1 MEVLNLTDV
10 DIKIENIVASASIGK
25 DIDLKEIESS
35 NMLEGVS
42 YNREQFPG
50 LVFKLKEPKTAA
62 LIFGS
67 GKLVCTGAKSID
79 DSKLAIKR
87 TVDLMRKVD
96 TDIPEEFEIK
106 IQNIVASANLE
117 STLNLEAVALEL
129 EDTEYEPEQF
139 PGLVYRL
146 SDPKVV
152 LLLFG
157 SGVLLIK
164 LVVFDL
170 DNVIIDGE
178 AIDEI
183 GKLANV
189 EDDIA
194 AITEKAMQGEID
206 FETSI
211 KDRVQLLEGTSIEDI
226 EKVADDLPL
235 MNGACKT
242 IDCLKEKDVD
252 VAIISGSF
260 DVVADKVKDKLGVET
275 VYTNSFTVEDGKLTG
290 EVTGPLVSGSKL
302 DVLKDHVEEAGI
314 TLDEV
319 VAVGDGANDISMIES
334 AGCGIAFNAKD
345 SVKEIADI
353 VVDGKDLCKVL
364 DEILNQLTTEEETET
379 VDDEEAVEEVEET
392 EATEEAVEE
401 EAEEAVEEEAEEA
414 VEEVEETED
423 SEEAAEETEDAAE
436 TEDKKEDKKELPKSE
451 FVLADTMEG
460 VRKQKDEKEAEI
472 SKVADEREE
481 FNKIAKEQRKIRD
494 ELNASLKENLNK
506 AIEYRNE
513 RNEINKEVEA
523 AKKARNEANNKIKS
537 LEWSSGKR
545 DKIKIENEI
554 KKIDKIIET
563 RVLDIKKENQ
573 LVKNANDLRKQLM
586 EIHEDESV
594 KTEAQELKKLSEE
607 EHEKVIA
614 LSEKAQEAHE
624 EMLTYFRKTDDI
636 RTAADE
642 AHKKFIEARKNA
654 SAKHE
659 EFKAILSDIHVI
671 NKKLGSN
678 KPKKRKNDNKGGSGS
693 NKNRE
698 ERERAEEIFAKFKQG
713 GKVSTEEI
721 LLLQKY
727 NIG

>member
-1 MEVLNLTDV
+1 M
-10 DIKIENIVASASIGK
+10 IE
-25 DIDLKEIESS
+25 
-35 NMLEGVS
+35 
-42 YNREQFPG
+42 
-50 LVFKLKEPKTAA
+50 
-62 LIFGS
+62 
-67 GKLVCTGAKSID
+67 
-79 DSKLAIKR
+79 
-87 TVDLMRKVD
+87 
-96 TDIPEEFEIK
+96 
-106 IQNIVASANLE
+106 
-117 STLNLEAVALEL
+117 
-129 EDTEYEPEQF
+129 
-139 PGLVYRL
+139 
-146 SDPKVV
+146 
-152 LLLFG
+152 
-157 SGVLLIK
+157 

-226 EKVADDLPL
+226 EKSADELPL
-235 MNGACKT
+235 MPGACKT
-242 IDCLKEKDVD
+242 INCLKEKDVD

-260 DVVADKVKDKLGVET
+260 DVVADKGKDKLGVDT

-290 EVTGPLVSGSKL
+290 EVTGPLVSGNKL
-302 DVLKDHVEEAGI
+302 DVLKDHVEKAGI
-314 TLDEV
+314 ALENV

-345 SVKEIADI
+345 SVKEIAD
-353 VVDGKDLCKVL
+353 VVVEEKDLCKVL
-364 DEILNQLTTEEETET
+364 CEILNQLTTET
-379 VDDEEAVEEVEET
+379 VEDEIEEATEEEASEEEVVAEAAEE

-401 EAEEAVEEEAEEA
+401 EATEEVADETVEEEASEEEA
-414 VEEVEETED
+414 TEEVAEEEAT
-423 SEEAAEETEDAAE
+423 EEAAEEEAP
-436 TEDKKEDKKELPKSE
+436 KEE

-460 VRKQKDEKEAEI
+460 VRRQKDEKEAEI
-472 SKVADEREE
+472 AKVAEEREE
-481 FNKIAKEQRKIRD
+481 FNKTAREQRKIRD

-506 AIEYRNE
+506 AIEFRNE
-513 RNEINKEVEA
+513 RNEINKQVEE
-523 AKKARNEANNKIKS
+523 AKKARNEANAKIKS
-537 LEWSSGKR
+537 LEWNSGKR
-545 DKIKIENEI
+545 NKIKIENEI

-586 EIHEDESV
+586 EIHEDEAA
-594 KTEAQELKKLSEE
+594 KGEAEELKKVSEE
-607 EHEKVIA
+607 EHEKVIE
-614 LSEKAQEAHE
+614 LSEKAQAAHE
-624 EMLTYFRKTDDI
+624 EMLKYFRKTDDI

-642 AHKKFIEARKNA
+642 AHKKFIEARRNA
-654 SAKHE
+654 SEKHE

-678 KPKKRKNDNKGGSGS
+678 KPKRRKSDNKGSSGS

-698 ERERAEEIFAKFKQG
+698 ERQRAQEIFEKFKQG

>member
-1 MEVLNLTDV
+1 M
-10 DIKIENIVASASIGK
+10 
-25 DIDLKEIESS
+25 
-35 NMLEGVS
+35 
-42 YNREQFPG
+42 
-50 LVFKLKEPKTAA
+50 
-62 LIFGS
+62 
-67 GKLVCTGAKSID
+67 
-79 DSKLAIKR
+79 
-87 TVDLMRKVD
+87 
-96 TDIPEEFEIK
+96 
-106 IQNIVASANLE
+106 
-117 STLNLEAVALEL
+117 
-129 EDTEYEPEQF
+129 
-139 PGLVYRL
+139 
-146 SDPKVV
+146 
-152 LLLFG
+152 
-157 SGVLLIK
+157 VLLIK

-194 AITEKAMQGEID
+194 EITEKAMQGEID

-226 EKVADDLPL
+226 EKVADELPL
-235 MNGACKT
+235 MDGASET
-242 IDCLKEKDVD
+242 IARLKDEDID

-260 DVVADKVKDKLGVET
+260 DVVADKIKEKLGIDA

-290 EVTGPLVSGSKL
+290 EVTGPLVSGTKL
-302 DVLKDHVEEAGI
+302 DILKDHVENAGI
-314 TLDEV
+314 SLEDV

-353 VVDGKDLCKVL
+353 VVEEKDLTKVL
-364 DEILNQLTTEEETET
+364 DEIVNQLTTDDAETET
-379 VDDEEAVEEVEET
+379 V
-392 EATEEAVEE
+392 EE
-401 EAEEAVEEEAEEA
+401 EAQEAEE
-414 VEEVEETED
+414 EVV
-423 SEEAAEETEDAAE
+423 EEAAEEEAQEEKPKKA
-436 TEDKKEDKKELPKSE
+436 DKGLPKSD

-472 SKVADEREE
+472 SKVAEEREE
-481 FNKIAKEQRKIRD
+481 YNKIAKEQRKIRD

-513 RNEINKEVEA
+513 RNEINKAVEA
-523 AKKARNEANNKIKS
+523 AKKARNDANNKIKN

-586 EIHEDESV
+586 DIHEDESV
-594 KTEAQELKKLSEE
+594 KSEAQELKKLSEE
-607 EHEKVIA
+607 EHEKVIE
-614 LSEKAQEAHE
+614 LSEKAQTAHE
-624 EMLTYFRKTDDI
+624 EMLKYFRKTDDI

-678 KPKKRKNDNKGGSGS
+678 KPRRRKSENKSSSGG

-698 ERERAEEIFAKFKQG
+698 EKERAEEIFEKFKQG

>member
-1 MEVLNLTDV
+1 M
-10 DIKIENIVASASIGK
+10 
-25 DIDLKEIESS
+25 
-35 NMLEGVS
+35 
-42 YNREQFPG
+42 
-50 LVFKLKEPKTAA
+50 
-62 LIFGS
+62 
-67 GKLVCTGAKSID
+67 
-79 DSKLAIKR
+79 
-87 TVDLMRKVD
+87 
-96 TDIPEEFEIK
+96 
-106 IQNIVASANLE
+106 
-117 STLNLEAVALEL
+117 
-129 EDTEYEPEQF
+129 
-139 PGLVYRL
+139 
-146 SDPKVV
+146 
-152 LLLFG
+152 
-157 SGVLLIK
+157 VLLIK

-189 EDDIA
+189 EEEIA
-194 AITEKAMQGEID
+194 EITEKAMQGEID

-211 KDRVQLLEGTSIEDI
+211 KDRVQLLEGTSIEEI
-226 EKVADDLPL
+226 QKVASELPL
-235 MNGACKT
+235 MPGAEDTING
-242 IDCLKEKDVD
+242 LKEKDID

-260 DVVADKVKDKLGVET
+260 DVVADEIKEKLGVDS
-275 VYTNSFTVEDGKLTG
+275 VYTNSFTVEEGKLTG
-290 EVTGPLVSGSKL
+290 EVTGPLVSGTKL

-314 TLDEV
+314 ALEDV

-345 SVKEIADI
+345 SVKEIAD
-353 VVDGKDLCKVL
+353 VVVEEKDLTKVL
-364 DEILNQLTTEEETET
+364 DEILNQITTDDAEEET
-379 VDDEEAVEEVEET
+379 VEEVEAQ
-392 EATEEAVEE
+392 EAEEADVEEEVQEAEAEESEE
-401 EAEEAVEEEAEEA
+401 EAEEEAEAEEEKA
-414 VEEVEETED
+414 
-423 SEEAAEETEDAAE
+423 
-436 TEDKKEDKKELPKSE
+436 E

-506 AIEYRNE
+506 AIEFRNE

-523 AKKARNEANNKIKS
+523 AKKERNEANAKIKN
-537 LEWSSGKR
+537 LEWNSGKR
-545 DKIKIENEI
+545 NKVKIENEI

-594 KTEAQELKKLSEE
+594 KAEADELRKQSEE
-607 EHEKVIA
+607 AHGKVIE
-614 LSEKAQEAHE
+614 LSEKAQAAHE
-624 EMLTYFRKTDDI
+624 EMLKYFRKTDDI

-642 AHKKFIEARKNA
+642 AHKKFIQARKDA
-654 SAKHE
+654 AAKHE
-659 EFKAILSDIHVI
+659 EFKDILSDIHVI

-678 KPKKRKNDNKGGSGS
+678 KPKRRKSDKKGSSGG

-698 ERERAEEIFAKFKQG
+698 EKQRAQEIFEKFKQG

>member
-1 MEVLNLTDV
+1 M
-10 DIKIENIVASASIGK
+10 
-25 DIDLKEIESS
+25 
-35 NMLEGVS
+35 
-42 YNREQFPG
+42 
-50 LVFKLKEPKTAA
+50 
-62 LIFGS
+62 
-67 GKLVCTGAKSID
+67 
-79 DSKLAIKR
+79 
-87 TVDLMRKVD
+87 
-96 TDIPEEFEIK
+96 
-106 IQNIVASANLE
+106 
-117 STLNLEAVALEL
+117 
-129 EDTEYEPEQF
+129 
-139 PGLVYRL
+139 
-146 SDPKVV
+146 
-152 LLLFG
+152 
-157 SGVLLIK
+157 VLLIK

-189 EDDIA
+189 EEDIA
-194 AITEKAMQGEID
+194 EITEKAMQGEID

-211 KDRVQLLEGTSIEDI
+211 KDRVQLLEGTSIEEI
-226 EKVADDLPL
+226 QKVASELPL
-235 MNGACKT
+235 MSGAEDTING
-242 IDCLKEKDVD
+242 LKENDID

-260 DVVADKVKDKLGVET
+260 DVVADEIKEKLGVDA

-314 TLDEV
+314 ALEDV

-345 SVKEIADI
+345 SVKEIADV
-353 VVDGKDLCKVL
+353 VVDEKDLTKVL
-364 DEILNQLTTEEETET
+364 DEILNQLTTDEAEEETVE
-379 VDDEEAVEEVEET
+379 DEQEEAQEAEEEV
-392 EATEEAVEE
+392 A
-401 EAEEAVEEEAEEA
+401 EAEEAVEEDAEEEEA
-414 VEEVEETED
+414 PEDAEEVEEEPAE
-423 SEEAAEETEDAAE
+423 EEAP
-436 TEDKKEDKKELPKSE
+436 KKE

-481 FNKIAKEQRKIRD
+481 FNKIAREQRKIRD

-513 RNEINKEVEA
+513 RNEINKQVEE
-523 AKKARNEANNKIKS
+523 AKKARNEANAKIKN
-537 LEWSSGKR
+537 LEWNSGKR
-545 DKIKIENEI
+545 NKIKIENEI

-586 EIHEDESV
+586 EIHEDEAA
-594 KTEAQELKKLSEE
+594 KGEAEELKKVSEE
-607 EHEKVIA
+607 EHEKVIE
-614 LSEKAQEAHE
+614 LSEKAQAAHE
-624 EMLTYFRKTDDI
+624 EMLKYFRKTDDI

-642 AHKKFIEARKNA
+642 AHKKFIEARRNA
-654 SAKHE
+654 SEKHE

-678 KPKKRKNDNKGGSGS
+678 KPKRRKSDNKGSSGA

-698 ERERAEEIFAKFKQG
+698 EKQRAEEIFEKFKQG

>member
-1 MEVLNLTDV
+1 M
-10 DIKIENIVASASIGK
+10 
-25 DIDLKEIESS
+25 
-35 NMLEGVS
+35 
-42 YNREQFPG
+42 
-50 LVFKLKEPKTAA
+50 
-62 LIFGS
+62 
-67 GKLVCTGAKSID
+67 
-79 DSKLAIKR
+79 
-87 TVDLMRKVD
+87 
-96 TDIPEEFEIK
+96 
-106 IQNIVASANLE
+106 
-117 STLNLEAVALEL
+117 
-129 EDTEYEPEQF
+129 
-139 PGLVYRL
+139 
-146 SDPKVV
+146 
-152 LLLFG
+152 
-157 SGVLLIK
+157 IK

-194 AITEKAMQGEID
+194 EITEKAMQGEID

-226 EKVADDLPL
+226 EKVAEDLPL
-235 MNGACKT
+235 MPGACKT
-242 IDCLKEKDVD
+242 VKCLKDKGVD

-260 DVVADKVKDKLGVET
+260 DVVADKVSDKLGVDT

-345 SVKEIADI
+345 SVKEIAD
-353 VVDGKDLCKVL
+353 VVVEEKDLCKVL
-364 DEILNQLTTEEETET
+364 CEICNQLTTDDAEEETVE
-379 VDDEEAVEEVEET
+379 EEVEAQEAESDAET
-392 EATEEAVEE
+392 E
-401 EAEEAVEEEAEEA
+401 
-414 VEEVEETED
+414 EEVQEVEA
-423 SEEAAEETEDAAE
+423 EEAAEEEAPAEEEAEAEDAEEEAAE
-436 TEDKKEDKKELPKSE
+436 EEAPAEKPE

-472 SKVADEREE
+472 AKVAEEREE
-481 FNKIAKEQRKIRD
+481 FNKTAREQRKIRD

-537 LEWSSGKR
+537 LEWNSGKR
-545 DKIKIENEI
+545 NKVKIENEI

-594 KTEAQELKKLSEE
+594 KAEADELRKKSEE
-607 EHEKVIA
+607 EHEKVIE
-614 LSEKAQEAHE
+614 LSEKAQAAHE
-624 EMLTYFRKTDDI
+624 EMLKYFRNTDDI

-642 AHKKFIEARKNA
+642 AHKNFVEARRNA

-659 EFKAILSDIHVI
+659 EFKDILSDIHVI

-678 KPKKRKNDNKGGSGS
+678 KPKRRKSDNKGSSGG

-698 ERERAEEIFAKFKQG
+698 ERQRAQEIFEKFKQG

>member
-1 MEVLNLTDV
+1 V
-10 DIKIENIVASASIGK
+10 
-25 DIDLKEIESS
+25 
-35 NMLEGVS
+35 
-42 YNREQFPG
+42 
-50 LVFKLKEPKTAA
+50 
-62 LIFGS
+62 
-67 GKLVCTGAKSID
+67 
-79 DSKLAIKR
+79 
-87 TVDLMRKVD
+87 
-96 TDIPEEFEIK
+96 
-106 IQNIVASANLE
+106 
-117 STLNLEAVALEL
+117 
-129 EDTEYEPEQF
+129 
-139 PGLVYRL
+139 
-146 SDPKVV
+146 
-152 LLLFG
+152 
-157 SGVLLIK
+157 VLLIK

-189 EDDIA
+189 EEDIA

-235 MNGACKT
+235 MAGAEKT
-242 IDCLKEKDVD
+242 IACLKEKDVD

-260 DVVADKVKDKLGVET
+260 DVVAEKVKDKLGVDA

-345 SVKEIADI
+345 SVKEIADV
-353 VVDGKDLCKVL
+353 VVDEKDLCKVL
-364 DEILNQLTTEEETET
+364 DEILNQLTTEEENEA
-379 VDDEEAVEEVEET
+379 VDDEE
-392 EATEEAVEE
+392 TEEAVEASE
-401 EAEEAVEEEAEEA
+401 EAEETAEEA
-414 VEEVEETED
+414 AD
-423 SEEAAEETEDAAE
+423 EEAADEAEETEEASEDAA
-436 TEDKKEDKKELPKSE
+436 EDKKEDKKELPKSE

-481 FNKIAKEQRKIRD
+481 FNRIAKEQRKIRD

-506 AIEYRNE
+506 AIEFRNE

-586 EIHEDESV
+586 EIHEDESI
-594 KTEAQELKKLSEE
+594 KTEAQELKKVSEE
-607 EHEKVIA
+607 EHEKVIS

-678 KPKKRKNDNKGGSGS
+678 KPKRRRNDNKGSSGG

-698 ERERAEEIFAKFKQG
+698 EKERAEEIFAKFKQG

>member
-1 MEVLNLTDV
+1 M
-10 DIKIENIVASASIGK
+10 
-25 DIDLKEIESS
+25 
-35 NMLEGVS
+35 
-42 YNREQFPG
+42 
-50 LVFKLKEPKTAA
+50 
-62 LIFGS
+62 
-67 GKLVCTGAKSID
+67 
-79 DSKLAIKR
+79 
-87 TVDLMRKVD
+87 
-96 TDIPEEFEIK
+96 
-106 IQNIVASANLE
+106 
-117 STLNLEAVALEL
+117 
-129 EDTEYEPEQF
+129 
-139 PGLVYRL
+139 
-146 SDPKVV
+146 
-152 LLLFG
+152 
-157 SGVLLIK
+157 IK

-189 EDDIA
+189 EDEIA
-194 AITEKAMQGEID
+194 EITEKAMQGEID

-211 KDRVQLLEGTSIEDI
+211 KDRVKLLEGTYIEEI
-226 EKVADDLPL
+226 EKVADELPL
-235 MNGACKT
+235 MPGAEET
-242 IDCLKEKDVD
+242 INTLKEKDLD

-260 DVVADKVKDKLGVET
+260 DVVAEKIKDKLGVDA
-275 VYTNSFTVEDGKLTG
+275 VYTNSFSVEDGKLTG

-302 DVLKDHVEEAGI
+302 DVLNDHVEKAGI
-314 TLDEV
+314 TLDDV

-353 VVDGKDLCKVL
+353 VVEEKDLTKVL
-364 DEILNQLTTEEETET
+364 DEIVNQLTTDDAETET
-379 VDDEEAVEEVEET
+379 V
-392 EATEEAVEE
+392 EE
-401 EAEEAVEEEAEEA
+401 EAQEAEE
-414 VEEVEETED
+414 EVV
-423 SEEAAEETEDAAE
+423 EEAAEEEAQEAENAEDAEEEVVEEAAE
-436 TEDKKEDKKELPKSE
+436 EEAQEAEEEKPKKADKGLPKSD

-472 SKVADEREE
+472 SKVAEEREE
-481 FNKIAKEQRKIRD
+481 YNRIAKEQRKIRD

-513 RNEINKEVEA
+513 RNEINKAVEA
-523 AKKARNEANNKIKS
+523 AKKARNDANNKIKN

-586 EIHEDESV
+586 DIHEDESV
-594 KTEAQELKKLSEE
+594 KSEAQELKKLSEE
-607 EHEKVIA
+607 EHEKVIE
-614 LSEKAQEAHE
+614 LSEKAQTAHE
-624 EMLTYFRKTDDI
+624 EMLKYFRKTDDI

-678 KPKKRKNDNKGGSGS
+678 KPRRRKSENKGSSGG

-698 ERERAEEIFAKFKQG
+698 EKERAEEIFEKFKQG

>member
-1 MEVLNLTDV
+1 M
-10 DIKIENIVASASIGK
+10 
-25 DIDLKEIESS
+25 
-35 NMLEGVS
+35 
-42 YNREQFPG
+42 
-50 LVFKLKEPKTAA
+50 
-62 LIFGS
+62 
-67 GKLVCTGAKSID
+67 
-79 DSKLAIKR
+79 
-87 TVDLMRKVD
+87 
-96 TDIPEEFEIK
+96 
-106 IQNIVASANLE
+106 
-117 STLNLEAVALEL
+117 
-129 EDTEYEPEQF
+129 
-139 PGLVYRL
+139 
-146 SDPKVV
+146 
-152 LLLFG
+152 
-157 SGVLLIK
+157 IK

-189 EDDIA
+189 EEEIA
-194 AITEKAMQGEID
+194 EITEKAMQGEID

-211 KDRVQLLEGTSIEDI
+211 KDRVQLLEGTSIEEI
-226 EKVADDLPL
+226 EKVADNLPL
-235 MNGACKT
+235 MPGACKT
-242 IDCLKEKDVD
+242 VNCLKDKGVD

-260 DVVADKVKDKLGVET
+260 DVVAEKVKDKLGVDT

-345 SVKEIADI
+345 SVKEIAD
-353 VVDGKDLCKVL
+353 VVVEEKDLCKVL
-364 DEILNQLTTEEETET
+364 CEILNQITTDDAEEETVVEEVEAQEAESDAET
-379 VDDEEAVEEVEET
+379 EVQEVEAEAEEEAVEEVAEE
-392 EATEEAVEE
+392 EAEAAEPEEEVVEEAAEEEAEAEVEAVEE
-401 EAEEAVEEEAEEA
+401 EAEEPAE
-414 VEEVEETED
+414 
-423 SEEAAEETEDAAE
+423 EEAAEEEAE
-436 TEDKKEDKKELPKSE
+436 AEEEAKEERPE

-472 SKVADEREE
+472 AKVAEEREE
-481 FNKIAKEQRKIRD
+481 FNKTAREQRKIRD

-537 LEWSSGKR
+537 LEWNSGKR
-545 DKIKIENEI
+545 DKVKIENEI

-594 KTEAQELKKLSEE
+594 KAEADEYRKKSEE
-607 EHEKVIA
+607 EHEKVIE
-614 LSEKAQEAHE
+614 LSEKAQTAHE
-624 EMLTYFRKTDDI
+624 EMLKYFRATDDI

-642 AHKKFIEARKNA
+642 AHKKFVEARKNA
-654 SAKHE
+654 SEKHE
-659 EFKAILSDIHVI
+659 EFKVILSEIHII

-678 KPKKRKNDNKGGSGS
+678 KPKRRKSDKKGSSSGG

-698 ERERAEEIFAKFKQG
+698 EKQRAQEIFEKFKQG

>member
-1 MEVLNLTDV
+1 M
-10 DIKIENIVASASIGK
+10 
-25 DIDLKEIESS
+25 
-35 NMLEGVS
+35 
-42 YNREQFPG
+42 
-50 LVFKLKEPKTAA
+50 
-62 LIFGS
+62 
-67 GKLVCTGAKSID
+67 
-79 DSKLAIKR
+79 
-87 TVDLMRKVD
+87 
-96 TDIPEEFEIK
+96 
-106 IQNIVASANLE
+106 
-117 STLNLEAVALEL
+117 
-129 EDTEYEPEQF
+129 
-139 PGLVYRL
+139 
-146 SDPKVV
+146 
-152 LLLFG
+152 
-157 SGVLLIK
+157 IK

-189 EDDIA
+189 EDEIA
-194 AITEKAMQGEID
+194 EITEKAMQGEID

-211 KDRVQLLEGTSIEDI
+211 KDRVKLLEGTSIEDI
-226 EKVADDLPL
+226 QKVADELPL
-235 MNGACKT
+235 MNGAEDT
-242 IDCLKEKDVD
+242 IARLKEEGLD

-260 DVVADKVKDKLGVET
+260 DVVAQTVKDKLGIENA
-275 VYTNSFTVEDGKLTG
+275 YTNSFTVEDGKLTG

-302 DVLKDHVEEAGI
+302 DVLKEHIEGNDTSLE
-314 TLDEV
+314 EV

-334 AGCGIAFNAKD
+334 AGIGIAFNAKD
-345 SVKEIADI
+345 SVKEKADV
-353 VVDGKDLCKVL
+353 VVDEKDLTKVL
-364 DEILNQLTTEEETET
+364 DEIINQLSTDVVEDDETEQ
-379 VDDEEAVEEVEET
+379 V
-392 EATEEAVEE
+392 E
-401 EAEEAVEEEAEEA
+401 EAEDAEES
-414 VEEVEETED
+414 TEK
-423 SEEAAEETEDAAE
+423 AEKP
-436 TEDKKEDKKELPKSE
+436 KKDGLPESD

-472 SKVADEREE
+472 AKVTEEREE
-481 FNKIAKEQRKIRD
+481 FNRIAKEQRKIRD

-506 AIEYRNE
+506 AIEFRNE
-513 RNEINKEVEA
+513 RNEINKKVEE
-523 AKKARNEANNKIKS
+523 AKKARNEANNKIRN

-594 KTEAQELKKLSEE
+594 KGEAQELKKLSEE
-607 EHEKVIA
+607 EHEKVIDF
-614 LSEKAQEAHE
+614 SEKAQAAHE
-624 EMLTYFRKTDDI
+624 EMLKFFRKTDDI

-659 EFKAILSDIHVI
+659 EFKSILSDIHVI

-678 KPKKRKNDNKGGSGS
+678 RSRKRRSASNKSSSSNG

-698 ERERAEEIFAKFKQG
+698 EKERAEEIFDTFKHG
-713 GKVSTEEI
+713 GKLSTEEL

-727 NIG
+727 NIN

>member
-1 MEVLNLTDV
+1 M
-10 DIKIENIVASASIGK
+10 
-25 DIDLKEIESS
+25 
-35 NMLEGVS
+35 
-42 YNREQFPG
+42 
-50 LVFKLKEPKTAA
+50 
-62 LIFGS
+62 
-67 GKLVCTGAKSID
+67 
-79 DSKLAIKR
+79 
-87 TVDLMRKVD
+87 
-96 TDIPEEFEIK
+96 
-106 IQNIVASANLE
+106 
-117 STLNLEAVALEL
+117 
-129 EDTEYEPEQF
+129 
-139 PGLVYRL
+139 
-146 SDPKVV
+146 
-152 LLLFG
+152 
-157 SGVLLIK
+157 VLLIK

-189 EDDIA
+189 EEDIA
-194 AITEKAMQGEID
+194 EITEKAMQGEID

-226 EKVADDLPL
+226 EKLADELPL
-235 MNGACKT
+235 MSGAEET
-242 IDCLKEKDVD
+242 INALKENDVD

-260 DVVADKVKDKLGVET
+260 DVVAEKVKDKLGVDK

-302 DVLKDHVEEAGI
+302 DVLNDHVEEAGI
-314 TLDEV
+314 ALEDV

-345 SVKEIADI
+345 SVKEIAD
-353 VVDGKDLCKVL
+353 VVVNEKDLTKVL

-379 VDDEEAVEEVEET
+379 VDDEET
-392 EATEEAVEE
+392 S
-401 EAEEAVEEEAEEA
+401 EAEEV
-414 VEEVEETED
+414 
-423 SEEAAEETEDAAE
+423 EDAAE
-436 TEDKKEDKKELPKSE
+436 TEEASEASEAEDEEKEAEEEPKSE

-594 KTEAQELKKLSEE
+594 KTEAQELKKVSEE
-607 EHEKVIA
+607 EHQKVIE

-642 AHKKFIEARKNA
+642 AHKNFVEARKNA

-678 KPKKRKNDNKGGSGS
+678 KPKKRKNDNKGGSGA

-698 ERERAEEIFAKFKQG
+698 EKERAEEIFAKFKQG

>member
-1 MEVLNLTDV
+1 M
-10 DIKIENIVASASIGK
+10 
-25 DIDLKEIESS
+25 
-35 NMLEGVS
+35 
-42 YNREQFPG
+42 
-50 LVFKLKEPKTAA
+50 
-62 LIFGS
+62 
-67 GKLVCTGAKSID
+67 
-79 DSKLAIKR
+79 
-87 TVDLMRKVD
+87 
-96 TDIPEEFEIK
+96 
-106 IQNIVASANLE
+106 
-117 STLNLEAVALEL
+117 
-129 EDTEYEPEQF
+129 
-139 PGLVYRL
+139 
-146 SDPKVV
+146 
-152 LLLFG
+152 
-157 SGVLLIK
+157 IK

-189 EDDIA
+189 EEDIA
-194 AITEKAMQGEID
+194 EITEKAMQGEID

-235 MNGACKT
+235 MTGACKT
-242 IDCLKEKDVD
+242 IDCLKKRDVD
-252 VAIISGSF
+252 IAIISGSF
-260 DVVADKVKDKLGVET
+260 DVVADKIKDKLGVET
-275 VYTNSFTVEDGKLTG
+275 AYTNSFTVEDGKLTG

-302 DVLKDHVEEAGI
+302 DVLKDHVEKAGI

-334 AGCGIAFNAKD
+334 AGCGIAFNAKE

-353 VVDGKDLCKVL
+353 VVEEKDLCKVL
-364 DEILNQLTTEEETET
+364 CEILNQLTTEDAETET
-379 VDDEEAVEEVEET
+379 
-392 EATEEAVEE
+392 VEE
-401 EAEEAVEEEAEEA
+401 EAEDAEPQDEEVVEEVAEEAEDVEPQDEEAEE
-414 VEEVEETED
+414 
-423 SEEAAEETEDAAE
+423 EAKP
-436 TEDKKEDKKELPKSE
+436 KKDGKGLPKSN

-506 AIEYRNE
+506 AIEFRNK
-513 RNEINKEVEA
+513 RNEINKAVEQ
-523 AKKARNEANNKIKS
+523 AKKERNEANNKIKS

-594 KTEAQELKKLSEE
+594 KTEAQELKKQSEE
-607 EHEKVIA
+607 AHEKVIT
-614 LSEKAQEAHE
+614 LSEQAQAAHE

-642 AHKKFIEARKNA
+642 AHKKFIDARKNA

-678 KPKKRKNDNKGGSGS
+678 KPKKRKHDNKSSGGS

-698 ERERAEEIFAKFKQG
+698 ERERAEEIFEKFKKG
-713 GKVSTEEI
+713 GKVSTEEL

>member
-1 MEVLNLTDV
+1 M
-10 DIKIENIVASASIGK
+10 
-25 DIDLKEIESS
+25 
-35 NMLEGVS
+35 
-42 YNREQFPG
+42 
-50 LVFKLKEPKTAA
+50 
-62 LIFGS
+62 
-67 GKLVCTGAKSID
+67 
-79 DSKLAIKR
+79 
-87 TVDLMRKVD
+87 
-96 TDIPEEFEIK
+96 
-106 IQNIVASANLE
+106 
-117 STLNLEAVALEL
+117 
-129 EDTEYEPEQF
+129 
-139 PGLVYRL
+139 
-146 SDPKVV
+146 
-152 LLLFG
+152 
-157 SGVLLIK
+157 IK

-189 EDDIA
+189 EEDIA
-194 AITEKAMQGEID
+194 TITEKAMQGEID

-226 EKVADDLPL
+226 QKVASELPL
-235 MNGACKT
+235 MPGACDT
-242 IDCLKEKDVD
+242 INGLKENDID

-260 DVVADKVKDKLGVET
+260 DVVADEIKEKLGVDA

-314 TLDEV
+314 ALEDV

-345 SVKEIADI
+345 SVKEIADV
-353 VVDGKDLCKVL
+353 VVDEKDLTKVL
-364 DEILNQLTTEEETET
+364 DEILNQLTTDEAEEETVE
-379 VDDEEAVEEVEET
+379 DEQEEAQEAEEAVVEDAPE
-392 EATEEAVEE
+392 EEAPE
-401 EAEEAVEEEAEEA
+401 EAEEAEEAEAEDAEEEPAEEEAP
-414 VEEVEETED
+414 
-423 SEEAAEETEDAAE
+423 
-436 TEDKKEDKKELPKSE
+436 KEE

-472 SKVADEREE
+472 SKVAEEREE
-481 FNKIAKEQRKIRD
+481 FNKIAREQRKIRD

-513 RNEINKEVEA
+513 RNEINKQVEE
-523 AKKARNEANNKIKS
+523 AKKARNEANSKIKN
-537 LEWSSGKR
+537 LEWNSGKR
-545 DKIKIENEI
+545 NKIKIENEI

-586 EIHEDESV
+586 EIHEDEAA
-594 KTEAQELKKLSEE
+594 KGEAEELKKVSEE
-607 EHEKVIA
+607 EHEKVIE
-614 LSEKAQEAHE
+614 LSEKAQAAHE
-624 EMLTYFRKTDDI
+624 EMLKYFRKTDVI
-636 RTAADE
+636 RTAADD
-642 AHKKFIEARKNA
+642 AHKQFIEARRNA
-654 SAKHE
+654 SEKHE

-678 KPKKRKNDNKGGSGS
+678 KPKRRKSDNKGSSGA

-698 ERERAEEIFAKFKQG
+698 EKQRAEEIFEKFKQG

>member
-1 MEVLNLTDV
+1 M
-10 DIKIENIVASASIGK
+10 
-25 DIDLKEIESS
+25 
-35 NMLEGVS
+35 
-42 YNREQFPG
+42 
-50 LVFKLKEPKTAA
+50 
-62 LIFGS
+62 
-67 GKLVCTGAKSID
+67 
-79 DSKLAIKR
+79 
-87 TVDLMRKVD
+87 
-96 TDIPEEFEIK
+96 
-106 IQNIVASANLE
+106 
-117 STLNLEAVALEL
+117 
-129 EDTEYEPEQF
+129 
-139 PGLVYRL
+139 
-146 SDPKVV
+146 
-152 LLLFG
+152 
-157 SGVLLIK
+157 VLLIK

-189 EDDIA
+189 EDEIA
-194 AITEKAMQGEID
+194 EITEKAMQGEID

-211 KDRVQLLEGTSIEDI
+211 KDRVKLLEGTSIEEI
-226 EKVADDLPL
+226 EKVADELPL
-235 MNGACKT
+235 MPGAEET
-242 IDCLKEKDVD
+242 INALKEKDLD

-260 DVVADKVKDKLGVET
+260 DVVAEKVKDKLGVDA
-275 VYTNSFTVEDGKLTG
+275 VYTNSFSVEDGKLTG

-302 DVLKDHVEEAGI
+302 DVLKDHVEKAEI
-314 TLDEV
+314 TLDDV

-353 VVDGKDLCKVL
+353 VVEEKDLTKVL
-364 DEILNQLTTEEETET
+364 DEIVNQLTTDDAETET
-379 VDDEEAVEEVEET
+379 V
-392 EATEEAVEE
+392 EE
-401 EAEEAVEEEAEEA
+401 EAQEAEE
-414 VEEVEETED
+414 EVV
-423 SEEAAEETEDAAE
+423 EEAAEEETQEAEEEVVEDAAE
-436 TEDKKEDKKELPKSE
+436 EEAQEEKPKKADKGLPKSD

-472 SKVADEREE
+472 SKVAEEREE
-481 FNKIAKEQRKIRD
+481 YNKIAKEQRKIRD

-513 RNEINKEVEA
+513 RNEINKAVEA
-523 AKKARNEANNKIKS
+523 AKKARNDANNKIKN

-586 EIHEDESV
+586 DIHEDESV
-594 KTEAQELKKLSEE
+594 KSEAQELKKLSEE
-607 EHEKVIA
+607 EHEKVIE
-614 LSEKAQEAHE
+614 LSEKAQTAHE
-624 EMLTYFRKTDDI
+624 EMLKYFRKTDDI

-678 KPKKRKNDNKGGSGS
+678 KPRRRKSENKSSSGG

-698 ERERAEEIFAKFKQG
+698 EKERAEEIFEKFKQG

>member
-1 MEVLNLTDV
+1 M
-10 DIKIENIVASASIGK
+10 
-25 DIDLKEIESS
+25 
-35 NMLEGVS
+35 
-42 YNREQFPG
+42 
-50 LVFKLKEPKTAA
+50 
-62 LIFGS
+62 
-67 GKLVCTGAKSID
+67 
-79 DSKLAIKR
+79 
-87 TVDLMRKVD
+87 
-96 TDIPEEFEIK
+96 
-106 IQNIVASANLE
+106 
-117 STLNLEAVALEL
+117 
-129 EDTEYEPEQF
+129 
-139 PGLVYRL
+139 
-146 SDPKVV
+146 
-152 LLLFG
+152 
-157 SGVLLIK
+157 VLLIK

-242 IDCLKEKDVD
+242 IECLKEKDVD

-260 DVVADKVKDKLGVET
+260 DVVAEKVSDKLGVET
-275 VYTNSFTVEDGKLTG
+275 FYTNSFTVEDGKLTG

-345 SVKEIADI
+345 SVKEIADV

-364 DEILNQLTTEEETET
+364 DEILNQLTTEEENEA
-379 VDDEEAVEEVEET
+379 VDDEE
-392 EATEEAVEE
+392 TEEAVEASEEVEEAAEDAVE
-401 EAEEAVEEEAEEA
+401 EAEETT
-414 VEEVEETED
+414 EETEEA
-423 SEEAAEETEDAAE
+423 SEEAA
-436 TEDKKEDKKELPKSE
+436 EDKKEDKKELPKSE

-523 AKKARNEANNKIKS
+523 AKKARNEANNKIKT

-594 KTEAQELKKLSEE
+594 KTEAQELKKISEE
-607 EHEKVIA
+607 EHEKVIE

-678 KPKKRKNDNKGGSGS
+678 KPKKRRNDNKGGSGS

>member
-1 MEVLNLTDV
+1 M
-10 DIKIENIVASASIGK
+10 
-25 DIDLKEIESS
+25 
-35 NMLEGVS
+35 
-42 YNREQFPG
+42 
-50 LVFKLKEPKTAA
+50 
-62 LIFGS
+62 
-67 GKLVCTGAKSID
+67 
-79 DSKLAIKR
+79 
-87 TVDLMRKVD
+87 
-96 TDIPEEFEIK
+96 
-106 IQNIVASANLE
+106 
-117 STLNLEAVALEL
+117 
-129 EDTEYEPEQF
+129 
-139 PGLVYRL
+139 
-146 SDPKVV
+146 
-152 LLLFG
+152 
-157 SGVLLIK
+157 VLLIK

-189 EDDIA
+189 EEDIA

-211 KDRVQLLEGTSIEDI
+211 KDRVQLLEGTSIEEI
-226 EKVADDLPL
+226 QKVASELPL
-235 MNGACKT
+235 MPGAEDTING
-242 IDCLKEKDVD
+242 LKENEID

-260 DVVADKVKDKLGVET
+260 DVVTDEIKEKLGVDA

-290 EVTGPLVSGSKL
+290 EVTGPLVSGTKL

-314 TLDEV
+314 ALEDV

-345 SVKEIADI
+345 SVKEIAD
-353 VVDGKDLCKVL
+353 VVVEEKDLTKVL
-364 DEILNQLTTEEETET
+364 DEILNQLTTDDAEEETVE
-379 VDDEEAVEEVEET
+379 DEQEEAQ
-392 EATEEAVEE
+392 EAEEEAPEAE
-401 EAEEAVEEEAEEA
+401 EAEEAEEESAEEEAP
-414 VEEVEETED
+414 
-423 SEEAAEETEDAAE
+423 
-436 TEDKKEDKKELPKSE
+436 KEE

-481 FNKIAKEQRKIRD
+481 FNKIAREQRKIRD

-513 RNEINKEVEA
+513 RNEINKQVEE
-523 AKKARNEANNKIKS
+523 AKKARNEANSKIKN
-537 LEWSSGKR
+537 LEWNSGKR
-545 DKIKIENEI
+545 NKIKIENEI

-586 EIHEDESV
+586 EIHEDEAA
-594 KTEAQELKKLSEE
+594 KGEAEELRKVSEE
-607 EHEKVIA
+607 EHAKVIE
-614 LSEKAQEAHE
+614 LSEKAQAAHE
-624 EMLTYFRKTDDI
+624 EMLKYFRKTDDI

-642 AHKKFIEARKNA
+642 AHKKFIEARRNA
-654 SAKHE
+654 SDKHE

-678 KPKKRKNDNKGGSGS
+678 KPKRRKSDNKGSSGA

-698 ERERAEEIFAKFKQG
+698 EKQRAEEIFEKFKQG
-713 GKVSTEEI
+713 GKVSTDEI
-721 LLLQKY
+721 FLWQKY

>member
-1 MEVLNLTDV
+1 M
-10 DIKIENIVASASIGK
+10 
-25 DIDLKEIESS
+25 
-35 NMLEGVS
+35 
-42 YNREQFPG
+42 
-50 LVFKLKEPKTAA
+50 
-62 LIFGS
+62 
-67 GKLVCTGAKSID
+67 
-79 DSKLAIKR
+79 
-87 TVDLMRKVD
+87 
-96 TDIPEEFEIK
+96 
-106 IQNIVASANLE
+106 
-117 STLNLEAVALEL
+117 
-129 EDTEYEPEQF
+129 
-139 PGLVYRL
+139 
-146 SDPKVV
+146 
-152 LLLFG
+152 
-157 SGVLLIK
+157 IK

-194 AITEKAMQGEID
+194 EITEKAMQGEID

-211 KDRVQLLEGTSIEDI
+211 KDRVQLLEGTSIEEI
-226 EKVADDLPL
+226 EKVAEDLPL
-235 MNGACKT
+235 MPGACETVK
-242 IDCLKEKDVD
+242 CLKDKGVD

-260 DVVADKVKDKLGVET
+260 DVVADKVSDKLGVDT

-302 DVLKDHVEEAGI
+302 DVLKDHVDEAGI

-345 SVKEIADI
+345 SVKEIAD
-353 VVDGKDLCKVL
+353 VVVEEKDLCKVL
-364 DEILNQLTTEEETET
+364 SEICNQLTTDDAEEETVE
-379 VDDEEAVEEVEET
+379 EEVEAQEAEGDAET
-392 EATEEAVEE
+392 EEEVQEVEAAEE
-401 EAEEAVEEEAEEA
+401 EAEAEDAEEDAAEEEAEA
-414 VEEVEETED
+414 
-423 SEEAAEETEDAAE
+423 EEAEEEPAEEEAPAE
-436 TEDKKEDKKELPKSE
+436 KPE

-472 SKVADEREE
+472 AKVAEEREE
-481 FNKIAKEQRKIRD
+481 FNKTAREQRKIRD

-537 LEWSSGKR
+537 LEWNSGKR
-545 DKIKIENEI
+545 NKVKIENEI

-594 KTEAQELKKLSEE
+594 KAEADELRKKSEE
-607 EHEKVIA
+607 EHEKVIE
-614 LSEKAQEAHE
+614 LSEKAQAAHE
-624 EMLTYFRKTDDI
+624 EMLKYFRKTDDI

-642 AHKKFIEARKNA
+642 AHKNFVEARRNA

-659 EFKAILSDIHVI
+659 EFKDILSDIHVI

-678 KPKKRKNDNKGGSGS
+678 KPKRRKSDNKGSSGG

-698 ERERAEEIFAKFKQG
+698 EKQRAQEIFEKFKQG

>member
-1 MEVLNLTDV
+1 M
-10 DIKIENIVASASIGK
+10 
-25 DIDLKEIESS
+25 
-35 NMLEGVS
+35 
-42 YNREQFPG
+42 
-50 LVFKLKEPKTAA
+50 
-62 LIFGS
+62 
-67 GKLVCTGAKSID
+67 
-79 DSKLAIKR
+79 
-87 TVDLMRKVD
+87 
-96 TDIPEEFEIK
+96 
-106 IQNIVASANLE
+106 
-117 STLNLEAVALEL
+117 
-129 EDTEYEPEQF
+129 
-139 PGLVYRL
+139 
-146 SDPKVV
+146 
-152 LLLFG
+152 
-157 SGVLLIK
+157 IK

-189 EDDIA
+189 EEDIA

-211 KDRVQLLEGTSIEDI
+211 KDRVQLLEGTSIEEI
-226 EKVADDLPL
+226 EKVADELPL
-235 MNGACKT
+235 MPGACET
-242 IDCLKEKDVD
+242 IKCLKEKDVD

-260 DVVADKVKDKLGVET
+260 DVVADKVKDKLDVEN
-275 VYTNSFTVEDGKLTG
+275 VYTNSFSVEDGKLTG
-290 EVTGPLVSGSKL
+290 EVTGPLVSGTKL
-302 DVLKDHVEEAGI
+302 DVLNDHVEKAGI
-314 TLDEV
+314 TLEEV

-353 VVDGKDLCKVL
+353 VVDEKDLTKVL
-364 DEILNQLTTEEETET
+364 DEILNQLTTDDAETET
-379 VDDEEAVEEVEET
+379 VEEEVAEEAEEETAEEAESEDAEET
-392 EATEEAVEE
+392 EAETAEE
-401 EAEEAVEEEAEEA
+401 EAKPKKA
-414 VEEVEETED
+414 
-423 SEEAAEETEDAAE
+423 
-436 TEDKKEDKKELPKSE
+436 DKGLPESN
-451 FVLADTMEG
+451 FVLADTIEG

-472 SKVADEREE
+472 SKVAEEREE

-506 AIEYRNE
+506 AIEFRNE
-513 RNEINKEVEA
+513 RNEINKAVEA
-523 AKKARNEANNKIKS
+523 AKKARNDANNKIKS

-586 EIHEDESV
+586 EIHEDETV
-594 KTEAQELKKLSEE
+594 KGEAQELKKLSEE
-607 EHEKVIA
+607 EHEKVIT
-614 LSEKAQEAHE
+614 LSEKAQAAHE

-654 SAKHE
+654 SEKHE

-678 KPKKRKNDNKGGSGS
+678 KPKRRKSDNKGSSGG

-698 ERERAEEIFAKFKQG
+698 EKERAEEIFEKFKQG

>member
-1 MEVLNLTDV
+1 M
-10 DIKIENIVASASIGK
+10 
-25 DIDLKEIESS
+25 
-35 NMLEGVS
+35 
-42 YNREQFPG
+42 
-50 LVFKLKEPKTAA
+50 
-62 LIFGS
+62 
-67 GKLVCTGAKSID
+67 
-79 DSKLAIKR
+79 
-87 TVDLMRKVD
+87 
-96 TDIPEEFEIK
+96 
-106 IQNIVASANLE
+106 
-117 STLNLEAVALEL
+117 
-129 EDTEYEPEQF
+129 
-139 PGLVYRL
+139 
-146 SDPKVV
+146 
-152 LLLFG
+152 
-157 SGVLLIK
+157 VLLIK

-189 EDDIA
+189 EEDIA
-194 AITEKAMQGEID
+194 EITEKAMQGEID

-226 EKVADDLPL
+226 EKVAEDLPL
-235 MNGACKT
+235 MDGACKT
-242 IDCLKEKDVD
+242 IDCLKKRDVD

-260 DVVADKVKDKLGVET
+260 DVVADKVTDKLGIDT

-290 EVTGPLVSGSKL
+290 EVTGPLVSGTKL
-302 DVLKDHVEEAGI
+302 DVLKDHVEKAGI

-345 SVKEIADI
+345 SVKEIAD
-353 VVDGKDLCKVL
+353 VVVEDKDLCKVL
-364 DEILNQLTTEEETET
+364 CEILNQLTTDDAETET
-379 VDDEEAVEEVEET
+379 VEEEVAEEAEAEVAEEAEAEPVEEAEEAEEVEEAEVAEEAETEEVEET
-392 EATEEAVEE
+392 EEAEE
-401 EAEEAVEEEAEEA
+401 EAKAEKA
-414 VEEVEETED
+414 KPKK
-423 SEEAAEETEDAAE
+423 A
-436 TEDKKEDKKELPKSE
+436 DKGLPESN

-472 SKVADEREE
+472 SRVADEREE

-513 RNEINKEVEA
+513 RNEINKQVEE

-594 KTEAQELKKLSEE
+594 KNEAQELKKLSEE
-607 EHEKVIA
+607 EHEKVIT
-614 LSEKAQEAHE
+614 LSEQAQTAHE
-624 EMLTYFRKTDDI
+624 EMLNYFRKTDDI

-678 KPKKRKNDNKGGSGS
+678 KPKKRKSDNKPSGGS

-698 ERERAEEIFAKFKQG
+698 EKERAEEIFAKFKQG

>member
-1 MEVLNLTDV
+1 M
-10 DIKIENIVASASIGK
+10 
-25 DIDLKEIESS
+25 
-35 NMLEGVS
+35 
-42 YNREQFPG
+42 
-50 LVFKLKEPKTAA
+50 
-62 LIFGS
+62 
-67 GKLVCTGAKSID
+67 
-79 DSKLAIKR
+79 
-87 TVDLMRKVD
+87 
-96 TDIPEEFEIK
+96 
-106 IQNIVASANLE
+106 
-117 STLNLEAVALEL
+117 
-129 EDTEYEPEQF
+129 
-139 PGLVYRL
+139 
-146 SDPKVV
+146 
-152 LLLFG
+152 
-157 SGVLLIK
+157 IK

-189 EDDIA
+189 EDEIA
-194 AITEKAMQGEID
+194 EITEKAMQGEID

-211 KDRVQLLEGTSIEDI
+211 KDRVKLLEGTSIEEI
-226 EKVADDLPL
+226 EKVADELPL
-235 MNGACKT
+235 MPGAEET
-242 IDCLKEKDVD
+242 INALKEKDLD

-260 DVVADKVKDKLGVET
+260 DVVAEKVKDKLGVDA
-275 VYTNSFTVEDGKLTG
+275 VYTNSFSVEDGKLTG

-302 DVLKDHVEEAGI
+302 DVLKDHVEKAEI
-314 TLDEV
+314 TLDDV

-353 VVDGKDLCKVL
+353 VVEEKDLTKVL
-364 DEILNQLTTEEETET
+364 DEIVNQLTT
-379 VDDEEAVEEVEET
+379 DDAE
-392 EATEEAVEE
+392 EEAVEE
-401 EAEEAVEEEAEEA
+401 EVEAQEAEDVEEAVAESEDSEEEDAAEEAEEA
-414 VEEVEETED
+414 DEDEAEDAGEEADEAE
-423 SEEAAEETEDAAE
+423 EEAAEEAQEEKPKKA
-436 TEDKKEDKKELPKSE
+436 DKGLPKSD

-472 SKVADEREE
+472 SKVAEEREE
-481 FNKIAKEQRKIRD
+481 YNKIAKEQRKIRD

-513 RNEINKEVEA
+513 RNEINKAVEA
-523 AKKARNEANNKIKS
+523 AKKARNDANNKIKN

-586 EIHEDESV
+586 DIHEDESV
-594 KTEAQELKKLSEE
+594 KSEAQELKKLSEE
-607 EHEKVIA
+607 EHEKVIE
-614 LSEKAQEAHE
+614 LSEKAQTAHE
-624 EMLTYFRKTDDI
+624 EMLKYFRKTDDI

-678 KPKKRKNDNKGGSGS
+678 KPRRRKSENKSSSGG

-698 ERERAEEIFAKFKQG
+698 EKERAEEIFEKFKQG

>member
-1 MEVLNLTDV
+1 M
-10 DIKIENIVASASIGK
+10 
-25 DIDLKEIESS
+25 
-35 NMLEGVS
+35 
-42 YNREQFPG
+42 
-50 LVFKLKEPKTAA
+50 
-62 LIFGS
+62 
-67 GKLVCTGAKSID
+67 
-79 DSKLAIKR
+79 
-87 TVDLMRKVD
+87 
-96 TDIPEEFEIK
+96 
-106 IQNIVASANLE
+106 
-117 STLNLEAVALEL
+117 
-129 EDTEYEPEQF
+129 
-139 PGLVYRL
+139 
-146 SDPKVV
+146 
-152 LLLFG
+152 
-157 SGVLLIK
+157 VLLIK

-194 AITEKAMQGEID
+194 EITEKAMQGEID

-211 KDRVQLLEGTSIEDI
+211 KDRVQLLEGTSIEEV
-226 EKVADDLPL
+226 EKVAEDLPL
-235 MNGACKT
+235 MPGACETVK
-242 IDCLKEKDVD
+242 CLKDKGVD

-260 DVVADKVKDKLGVET
+260 DVVADKVSDKLGVDT

-319 VAVGDGANDISMIES
+319 VAVGDGANDISMIKS

-345 SVKEIADI
+345 SVKEIAD
-353 VVDGKDLCKVL
+353 VVVEEKDLCKVL
-364 DEILNQLTTEEETET
+364 SEICNQLTTDDAEEETVE
-379 VDDEEAVEEVEET
+379 EEVEAQEAESDAET
-392 EATEEAVEE
+392 EEEVQEVEAEEEAADE
-401 EAEEAVEEEAEEA
+401 EAEEAEEEADA
-414 VEEVEETED
+414 PEETEEEEAKAE
-423 SEEAAEETEDAAE
+423 EEAAEEE
-436 TEDKKEDKKELPKSE
+436 TPEEKPE

-472 SKVADEREE
+472 AKVAEEREE
-481 FNKIAKEQRKIRD
+481 FNKTAREQRKIRD

-537 LEWSSGKR
+537 LEWNSGKR
-545 DKIKIENEI
+545 NKIKIENEI

-594 KTEAQELKKLSEE
+594 KAEADELRKKSEE
-607 EHEKVIA
+607 EHEKVIE
-614 LSEKAQEAHE
+614 LSEKAQAAHE
-624 EMLTYFRKTDDI
+624 EMLKYFRKTDDI

-642 AHKKFIEARKNA
+642 AHKNFVEARRNA

-659 EFKAILSDIHVI
+659 EFKDILSDIHVI

-678 KPKKRKNDNKGGSGS
+678 KPKRRKSDNKGSSGG

-698 ERERAEEIFAKFKQG
+698 ERQRAQEIFEKFKQG

>member
-1 MEVLNLTDV
+1 M
-10 DIKIENIVASASIGK
+10 
-25 DIDLKEIESS
+25 
-35 NMLEGVS
+35 
-42 YNREQFPG
+42 
-50 LVFKLKEPKTAA
+50 
-62 LIFGS
+62 
-67 GKLVCTGAKSID
+67 
-79 DSKLAIKR
+79 
-87 TVDLMRKVD
+87 
-96 TDIPEEFEIK
+96 
-106 IQNIVASANLE
+106 
-117 STLNLEAVALEL
+117 
-129 EDTEYEPEQF
+129 
-139 PGLVYRL
+139 
-146 SDPKVV
+146 
-152 LLLFG
+152 
-157 SGVLLIK
+157 VLLIK

-189 EDDIA
+189 EEDIA
-194 AITEKAMQGEID
+194 EITEKAMQGEID

-235 MNGACKT
+235 MPGAEET
-242 IDCLKEKDVD
+242 ITCLKDKDVD

-260 DVVADKVKDKLGVET
+260 DVVAEKIKDKLGVDA

-290 EVTGPLVSGSKL
+290 EVTGPLVSGTKL
-302 DVLKDHVEEAGI
+302 DVLNDHVEEAGI

-353 VVDGKDLCKVL
+353 VVDEKDLTKVL
-364 DEILNQLTTEEETET
+364 DEILNQLTTEDAETET
-379 VDDEEAVEEVEET
+379 VEENAEEAEAVEAETEEVEEADAEPVEEEDAE
-392 EATEEAVEE
+392 EAEAVE
-401 EAEEAVEEEAEEA
+401 AET
-414 VEEVEETED
+414 EEVEEANAEPEEEGD
-423 SEEAAEETEDAAE
+423 AEEADAEPAEEEKPKKSKK
-436 TEDKKEDKKELPKSE
+436 DKGLPKSD

-472 SKVADEREE
+472 SKVAEEREE
-481 FNKIAKEQRKIRD
+481 FNRIAKEQRKIRD

-513 RNEINKEVEA
+513 RNEINKAVEA
-523 AKKARNEANNKIKS
+523 AKKARNDANNKIKN

-594 KTEAQELKKLSEE
+594 KAEADEYRKKSEE
-607 EHEKVIA
+607 EHEKVIE
-614 LSEKAQEAHE
+614 LSEKAQAAHE
-624 EMLTYFRKTDDI
+624 EMLKYFRKTDDI

-642 AHKKFIEARKNA
+642 AHKKFVEARKNA
-654 SAKHE
+654 SDKHE

-678 KPKKRKNDNKGGSGS
+678 KPKRRKSDKKGSSSGG

-698 ERERAEEIFAKFKQG
+698 EKQRAQEIFEKFKQG